1 MSLLAGKRLLV
12 TGVLTEA
19 SIAFSVARLAAE
31 QGAELVLS
39 SFGRPVSLTRRVA
52 DGGFGAVGG

>member
-1 MSLLAGKRLLV
+1 MTLLAGKRLLV

-31 QGAELVLS
+31 LGAELVLS
-39 SFGRPVSLTRRVA
+39 SFGRPVSFTRRDV

>member
-19 SIAFSVARLAAE
+19 SIAVSVMLLSKWFPATT
-31 QGAELVLS
+31 GAIVH
-39 SFGRPVSLTRRVA
+39 V
-52 DGGFGAVGG
+52 DGGFDAVGG